1 MKKIDWKALTS
12 NLLIPLAVGGFAA
25 LLTADSMQ
33 VYDTFTRPPLSP
45 PGWLF
50 PVVWTAL
57 YLLMGYSAYRI
68 RVSDASRSDKA
79 RALVIYAFQLGINF
93 LWPIL
98 FFSGQMLLTAFLVLL
113 LLWLLVLAT
122 MVLFSPIDQTAGT
135 LLLPYLLWV
144 TFAGYLNY
152 GIYLLN

>member
-1 MKKIDWKALTS
+1 MNNNRKALLG
-12 NLLIPLAVGGFAA
+12 NLAAPLAVGGLAT
-25 LLTADSMQ
+25 LITADSMS
-33 VYDTFTRPPLSP
+33 VYQAFRRPPLSP
-45 PGWLF
+45 PGWVF
-50 PVVWTAL
+50 PVVWTIL

-68 RVSDASRSDKA
+68 GRSGASRADQA
-79 RALVIYAFQLGINF
+79 RALAIYAFQLAVNF
-93 LWPIL
+93 LWPII
-98 FFSGQMLLTAFLVLL
+98 FFSLQMLLTAFLVLV
-113 LLWLLVLAT
+113 LLWLLILAT